1 MSNQIRPILF
11 VVDAHDF
18 QLDGHSTTPKAITNL
33 AISNN
38 SFIGVLEL
46 SLSSES
52 RIRLTNGSHSNIV
65 PANSHLPN
73 QTPFHHGAHCCAY
86 DV

>member
-18 QLDGHSTTPKAITNL
+18 QLDGHSATAKAITNL
-33 AISNN
+33 AISINA
-38 SFIGVLEL
+38 FIGVPAV
-46 SLSSES
+46 SLSSDS
-52 RIRLTNGSHSNIV
+52 RIRLTNRSHSNVV

-73 QTPFHHGAHCCAY
+73 QTPFHHRAHCCGY
-86 DV
+86 HV